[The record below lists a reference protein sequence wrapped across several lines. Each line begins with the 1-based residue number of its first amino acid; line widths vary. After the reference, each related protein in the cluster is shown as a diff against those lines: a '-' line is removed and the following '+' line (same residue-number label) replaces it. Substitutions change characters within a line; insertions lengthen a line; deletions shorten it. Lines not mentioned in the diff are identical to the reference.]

1 MVEES
6 QVTSQKVFHKVYFEH
21 PIWLVVL
28 TSLDI
33 FSSWATIIQNS
44 FPDNQGMASIR
55 LDTRKCQSY
64 RYKLKADKSDPEYS
78 ISTTGYFE
86 SKCRKS
92 SKGNLV

>member
-21 PIWLVVL
+21 PIWLVVHIK
-28 TSLDI
+28 DI

>member
-1 MVEES
+1 M
-6 QVTSQKVFHKVYFEH
+6 TYGLFG
-21 PIWLVVL
+21 I
-28 TSLDI
+28 
-33 FSSWATIIQNS
+33 SSSKPTIIQNS
-44 FPDNQGMASIR
+44 FPDDRGMASIR

>member
-21 PIWLVVL
+21 PIWLL
-28 TSLDI
+28 SAFGI
-33 FSSWATIIQNS
+33 SSSSHPTIIQNS

-64 RYKLKADKSDPEYS
+64 RYKLKADRSDPEYS

-92 SKGNLV
+92 SKGNIV

>member
-1 MVEES
+1 MDISSS
-6 QVTSQKVFHKVYFEH
+6 Q
-21 PIWLVVL
+21 P
-28 TSLDI
+28 
-33 FSSWATIIQNS
+33 TIIQNS